1 MAQQNTKA
9 SASGTNKA
17 RTVLGIVLT
26 VLLLPVLI
34 FNLAV
39 MVQSVRHQVPPKLFG
54 HYVAVLPNG
63 DLAFFQETDP
73 HYFNEMDT
81 IAFLERDGSV
91 SAGQVLALSREGTE
105 ISSIQV
111 SGGQGS
117 ALYDVS
123 PDETFGKMKLR
134 IPFVGRFILFLDN
147 DIGALVAI
155 GLPLIGALIYDI
167 RRRKMQA
174 ALRSAE
180 EEPETEEPDKKAP
193 AVQAAAPA
201 QEAASAPA
209 EKAAEPASAPAEK
222 AAEPASAPA
231 EKAAEPAPAPEE
243 KAAEPAPKEE
253 HSLMDLFYQE
263 LQRTETA
270 QAKAAKSEAAVAE
283 AVKTEAEAVKPAE
296 APAKAE
302 AAKPAEAPAKEVR
315 AERPKKPAA
324 EPEYSDRGFK
334 AGRAL
339 KWEEGPDPIPEP
351 ELAAVENP
359 VIKVKAVAR
368 PKPAVKPE
376 PAEKKAA
383 VKVKPRKVAG
393 RKERGV

>member
-73 HYFNEMDT
+73 HYFNVMDT

-111 SGGQGS
+111 SGGQGN

-209 EKAAEPASAPAEK
+209 EKAAEPA
-222 AAEPASAPA
+222 
-231 EKAAEPAPAPEE
+231 PAPAE

-283 AVKTEAEAVKPAE
+283 AVKTEAEA
-296 APAKAE
+296 
-302 AAKPAEAPAKEVR
+302 AKPAEAPAKEVQ

-339 KWEEGPDPIPEP
+339 KWEEVPDPIPEP

-359 VIKVKAVAR
+359 VIKVKAVVR

>member
-111 SGGQGS
+111 SGGQGN

-209 EKAAEPASAPAEK
+209 EKAAEPAPALAEK

-368 PKPAVKPE
+368 LKPAVKPE

>member
-73 HYFNEMDT
+73 HYFNVMDT

-111 SGGQGS
+111 SGGQGN

-201 QEAASAPA
+201 QEAVP
-209 EKAAEPASAPAEK
+209 APAEK

-263 LQRTETA
+263 LQRTEAA
-270 QAKAAKSEAAVAE
+270 QAKAAKSEAAVDK
-283 AVKTEAEAVKPAE
+283 AVKAETAVAEAVKPAE

-302 AAKPAEAPAKEVR
+302 AAKPAEAPAKEVQ

-339 KWEEGPDPIPEP
+339 KWEEGPDPVPEP

>member
-73 HYFNEMDT
+73 HYFNVMDT

-111 SGGQGS
+111 SGGQGN

-134 IPFVGRFILFLDN
+134 IPFVGRIILFLDN

-201 QEAASAPA
+201 QEAVP
-209 EKAAEPASAPAEK
+209 APAEK

-263 LQRTETA
+263 LQRTEAA

-339 KWEEGPDPIPEP
+339 KWEEGPDPVPEP